1 MITTRKQNNK
11 LVTNP
16 ATRTHLPRT
25 LAQTIFFFFTFFVF
39 FGSSKLTRNGSHF
52 LFLHFPLPRLK
63 ILYNYET
70 FTSKISSSSYI
81 RRTLAKFCFSFLD
94 LKKKSQIIIQRT
106 LLPRRFSSPTSIT
119 WSVPKIPDAI
129 RFRLDLILFF
139 FS

>member
-94 LKKKSQIIIQRT
+94 LKKKKSDYNPT
-106 LLPRRFSSPTSIT
+106 DSSSST
-119 WSVPKIPDAI
+119 
-129 RFRLDLILFF
+129 ILFSDF
-139 FS
+139 DFLVSSQNP